1 MPEKWLFPEDRFFDP
16 EPLQKR
22 TALEIYERVRALP
35 IVSPHG
41 HVDPNLFADPAAGFG
56 DPVEMLVIPDHYVF
70 RVFYSQGLDLADFG
84 IPFRSGSPETVE
96 TDHRKIWRLFCE
108 NFHLLV
114 GTASYNWLGHE
125 FKFVFGIDEI
135 PDRENAD
142 RLYDELV
149 EKSASPEFR
158 PRALMDRFNIET
170 ICTTDGAADSLSAHQ
185 AIRASGW
192 GDRVRPTFRPDSVMA
207 LRSAGFRLEIER
219 LSNASGIEITTF
231 DDFRAALIRRREF
244 FKTMGAV
251 STDHGVYKPAP
262 KRLPKRK
269 LESIFARA
277 MKGGADKSDEKKFYG
292 HMLMEFAEMSLNDGF
307 VMQLHP
313 GVFRNHNRPIFDRF
327 GADKGCDI
335 PVRTEFT
342 RNLRPLLNEFGN
354 RPNFK
359 LVLFTLDETVYS
371 RELAPL
377 AGHYPAL
384 RLGPPWWFN
393 DSWNGINRFFDSVV
407 ETAGLYNLSGF
418 IDDTRAFPSIPARH
432 DVFRRALSN
441 WLAKM
446 VVRSFFGIKDA
457 HDLARLLAYD
467 QPKAIYGL

>member
-1 MPEKWLFPEDRFFDP
+1 MSKQWLFPEDRFFDP
-16 EPLQKR
+16 EPSQKK
-22 TALEIYERVRALP
+22 TALEIYERISALP

-41 HVDPNLFADPAAGFG
+41 HVDPNLFADPNASFG
-56 DPVEMLVIPDHYVF
+56 NPAEMLIIPDHYVF
-70 RVFYSQGLDLADFG
+70 RVFYSQGIDLAGLG
-84 IPFRSGSPETVE
+84 IPLRPDAAGTVE
-96 TDHRKIWRLFCE
+96 TDHRKIWRIFCE
-108 NFHLLV
+108 NFHLLL

-125 FKFVFGIDEI
+125 FKFVFGIDEV
-135 PDRENAD
+135 PDRDNAG

-149 EKSASPEFR
+149 EKLASPEFR
-158 PRALMDRFNIET
+158 PRALMDRFQIET
-170 ICTTDGAADSLSAHQ
+170 LCTTDGAADSLAAHQ
-185 AIRASGW
+185 AIRDSGW

-207 LRSAGFRLEIER
+207 LRSPDFRLEIER

-231 DDFRAALIRRREF
+231 DDFRVALKRRREF
-244 FKTMGAV
+244 FKAMGAV
-251 STDHGVYKPAP
+251 STDHGVYKPEP

-269 LESIFARA
+269 LEAIFARA
-277 MKGGADKSDEKKFYG
+277 LKGEAGKSDEKKFYG
-292 HMLMEFAEMSLNDGF
+292 HMLMEFAEMSLEDGF

-313 GVFRNHNRPIFDRF
+313 GVFRNHNQPVFDRY

-335 PVRTEFT
+335 PVQAEFT
-342 RNLRPLLNEFGN
+342 KNLRPLLNEFGN
-354 RPNFK
+354 HPDFK

-393 DSWNGINRFFDSVV
+393 DSWNGMTRFFDSVV

-432 DVFRRALSN
+432 DVFRRVLAN

-446 VVRSFFGIKDA
+446 VVRSFFGMDDA
-457 HDLARLLAYD
+457 HELARLLTYD
-467 QPKAIYGL
+467 QPKSIYGI